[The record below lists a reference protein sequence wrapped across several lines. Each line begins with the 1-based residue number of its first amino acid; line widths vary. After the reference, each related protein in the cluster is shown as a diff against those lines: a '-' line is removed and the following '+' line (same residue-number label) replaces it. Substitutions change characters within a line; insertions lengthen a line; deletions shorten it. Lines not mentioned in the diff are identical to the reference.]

1 MMWLPVNSQVQQITP
16 FQISSTRLLLQ
27 DEAINLDELTE
38 LEDASI
44 FKLDLMPMKPQEKD
58 YNVQMD
64 ISIEMNLSQRV
75 VARAGYTFLDYLSDI
90 GGMQGMLIS
99 GVAYFL
105 AFWNFNYFDDWMIT
119 RLYKMKKRDT
129 ELQPGQSTWQRSTFA
144 QPGLMSNPAD
154 CICDYFPK
162 FLRCCTCCG
171 PSRKTRYFE
180 TAREQLER
188 EINIIEI
195 VKSRRYFAKAFKFLL
210 TK

>member
-1 MMWLPVNSQVQQITP
+1 M
-16 FQISSTRLLLQ
+16 
-27 DEAINLDELTE
+27 DELTE

-129 ELQPGQSTWQRSTFA
+129 ELQPG
-144 QPGLMSNPAD
+144 
-154 CICDYFPK
+154 
-162 FLRCCTCCG
+162 
-171 PSRKTRYFE
+171 
-180 TAREQLER
+180 
-188 EINIIEI
+188 
-195 VKSRRYFAKAFKFLL
+195 
-210 TK
+210 